1 MGVDY
6 YACKSCEDT
15 FPDCG
20 YHVSCECGHH
30 WCSDDCAEG
39 DGYEHIVDEERNHE
53 TISCNFCRGEDVDDS
68 DLLAAFLHMT
78 KMTRTQA
85 VEWYNKVQVNKENK

>member
-1 MGVDY
+1 MGVEFLT
-6 YACKSCEDT
+6 CECCSKN

-20 YHVSCECGHH
+20 PHVSCECGRD
-30 WCSDDCAEG
+30 WCSDSCAQA
-39 DGYEHIVDEERNHE
+39 DGYRHFINEEE
-53 TISCNFCRGEDVDDS
+53 TYEEMDCNYCRGEDVDDS

-85 VEWYNKVQVNKENK
+85 VEWYNKVQAKKEEE